1 MKANESGETGE
12 RFVSLATMNGGAAI
26 ELFDKELDAVLQ
38 NILDPNT
45 KPEAGRDVILKVS
58 IKPAENRRHADV
70 SIQVSSKLAP
80 PQESRTVFFLG
91 SKRGHAVAAER
102 DLNQLSFLNEEPGRP
117 VPLEVKK

>member
-1 MKANESGETGE
+1 MEQSETAE
-12 RFVSLATMNGGAAI
+12 RFVSLATLNNGGAI

-45 KPEAGRDVILKVS
+45 KPEAAREIVLKVS

-70 SIQVSSKLAP
+70 SIHVSSKCAP
-80 PQESRTVFFLG
+80 PAESRTVFFLG

-102 DLNQLSFLNEEPGRP
+102 DLNQLSFLDEEPGRP
-117 VPLEVKK
+117 ALMEAKR